1 MTAEE
6 KQLLNLRSSI
16 SQMNFQIKM
25 LRIHRMKV
33 KLKHIYIGIEFFTSQ
48 DARGIFPA
56 VFPAVF
62 PPFKKASTSFHLKR
76 VLYI

>member
-1 MTAEE
+1 
-6 KQLLNLRSSI
+6 
-16 SQMNFQIKM
+16 MNFQIKM

-33 KLKHIYIGIEFFTSQ
+33 KLKHIYIYIGIEFFTSQ
-48 DARGIFPA
+48 DARGI
-56 VFPAVF
+56 FPAVF